1 MTAAMPLARPDDQG
15 ASPFAG
21 ADVCRLAGL
30 RLLPGRRG
38 PAFGDDVWDF
48 TAVAGLPA
56 QMQPSYRRW
65 DFTAI
70 TIPAWQLV
78 AREQLMAL
86 LAPRHEAVAA
96 LARAS
101 RTPLHLRTCQLRF
114 AELVR
119 LLNGCRPSRCGP
131 WASSPPSTARHTW
144 STAGRSAAP
153 TGTWPASAVPL
164 PCCAPPA
171 PSPGWSATA
180 SCSPPTGLPLACG
193 PSAAPPQRAPR
204 S

>member
-1 MTAAMPLARPDDQG
+1 MTMPLARPDDQ
-15 ASPFAG
+15 AVSPFAG

-56 QMQPSYRRW
+56 QMQLSYRRW

-70 TIPAWQLV
+70 TTPAWRLV
-78 AREQLMAL
+78 AKEQLMAL
-86 LAPRHEAVAA
+86 LAPRHEAVAV

-119 LLNGCRPSRCGP
+119 LLNWLHAQQVMALDQLTTEHCQAYLTYRREIRGTGGRLAGDRS
-131 WASSPPSTARHTW
+131 ASTVLRAATAVTGLVSYRDLF
-144 STAGRSAAP
+144 TAGR
-153 TGTWPASAVPL
+153 
-164 PCCAPPA
+164 PP
-171 PSPGWSATA
+171 
-180 SCSPPTGLPLACG
+180 
-193 PSAAPPQRAPR
+193 
-204 S
+204 